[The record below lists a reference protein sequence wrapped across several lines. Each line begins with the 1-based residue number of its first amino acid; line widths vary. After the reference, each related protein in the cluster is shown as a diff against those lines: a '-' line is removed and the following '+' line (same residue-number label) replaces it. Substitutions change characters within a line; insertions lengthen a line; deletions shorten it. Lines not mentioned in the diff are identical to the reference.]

1 MVLGIF
7 EIALRLRYRHVFMWH
22 SLEILNVF
30 NTSTLK
36 QIFWKTQ
43 TLFEKLECGFL
54 AEITWMKTQHF
65 HTNLLCQ
72 MPMLRHIEW
81 GVQNEPITKNRVLPL
96 TTLFLQKF
104 YIFFSQM
111 STFTLFESI
120 EVLFESCFSLWAS
133 LKCIFCMKTRVWVK
147 GPTWNTIQPFM
158 YFR

>member
-54 AEITWMKTQHF
+54 AEITWMKTQNF
-65 HTNLLCQ
+65 HTNLHCQ

-104 YIFFSQM
+104 YFFQPNVHIH
-111 STFTLFESI
+111 TFRKHRSVIWELFFPVSI
-120 EVLFESCFSLWAS
+120 LKVYFLYENQSLS
-133 LKCIFCMKTRVWVK
+133 
-147 GPTWNTIQPFM
+147 
-158 YFR
+158 